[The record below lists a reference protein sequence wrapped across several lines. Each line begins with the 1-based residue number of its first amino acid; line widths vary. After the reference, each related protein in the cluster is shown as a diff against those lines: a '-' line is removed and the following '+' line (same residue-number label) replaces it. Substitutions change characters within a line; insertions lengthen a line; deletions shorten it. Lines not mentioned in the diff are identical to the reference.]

1 MGAAAEA
8 ILEARRARRV
18 LAPLGAIAPGSEA
31 EGYAVQREVAEAQG
45 ALPPPGF
52 KIGATTR
59 KMQEYLGLGG
69 PAAGFVTAAS
79 INPSGTGFRFA
90 DFVAP
95 GVECEIGVRLGRDL
109 PVGPCSREQAAEAVA
124 ELFPAIEIVER
135 RYGDLA
141 ELGTPTL
148 IADQVFHASGVIGAP
163 VAGWREIDL
172 AAVRGVF
179 HVGGRVVAEGHGR
192 ELLGH
197 PLEALAWLAGS
208 GAAREFGGLRAGQV
222 VWLGSVTLPI
232 WLEEPCEVVAD
243 FAGLGQA
250 RLRLV

>member
-1 MGAAAEA
+1 MGTAAEA

-18 LAPLGAIAPGSEA
+18 LAPLGAAAPEGEA
-31 EGYAVQREVAEAQG
+31 EGYALQREVAAALG
-45 ALPPPGF
+45 ALPPAGF

-79 INPSGTGFRFA
+79 VNPSGTRFRFA
-90 DFVAP
+90 DFLAP

-109 PVGPCSREQAAEAVA
+109 PVGPCTRAEAAAAVA
-124 ELFPAIEIVER
+124 ELFPAIELVER

-141 ELGTPTL
+141 ALGTPTL

-163 VAGWREIDL
+163 AAGWREADL

-179 HVGGRVVAEGHGR
+179 QVGGQVVAEGHGR

-222 VWLGSVTLPI
+222 VWLGSVTLPV
-232 WLEEPCEVVAD
+232 WLEAPGEVVAA
-243 FAGLGQA
+243 FEGLGEA
-250 RLRLV
+250 RLHLV